1 MKVSVAMAYYNGGE
15 YIQEQLTSILEQLG
29 SGDEVIVSVD
39 AASDGSGE
47 LLERWAQDD
56 SRIHLLAG
64 PAQGVVKNFENA
76 IAHCDGDIIFLSDQ
90 DDIWKEGKVEKV
102 IKAFRRSGADA
113 ILHNAEIVDEKGM
126 MTDQKTMFEMR
137 GSRSGILKNLVKN
150 SYVGCCLAFRKE
162 LIPVLLPIPEK
173 MYMHD
178 YWIGTAAE
186 LCGGVGLLRE
196 PLIGYRRHGGNVTE
210 LRHGSLLFM
219 IKKRMNIL
227 WCLLLLKKRVK
238 KYFEP
243 QNSETDS

>member
-1 MKVSVAMAYYNGGE
+1 M
-15 YIQEQLTSILEQLG
+15 
-29 SGDEVIVSVD
+29 
-39 AASDGSGE
+39 
-47 LLERWAQDD
+47 
-56 SRIHLLAG
+56 
-64 PAQGVVKNFENA
+64 VKNFENA

-113 ILHNAEIVDEKGM
+113 ILHNAEIVDEKGR

-196 PLIGYRRHGGNVTE
+196 PLIGYRRHGGNV
-210 LRHGSLLFM
+210 HGAPPRKSL
-219 IKKRMNIL
+219 IYDKKTNEYTL
-227 WCLLLLKKRVK
+227 VPASFKK
-238 KYFEP
+238 E
-243 QNSETDS
+243 SEKIF

>member
-1 MKVSVAMAYYNGGE
+1 M
-15 YIQEQLTSILEQLG
+15 
-29 SGDEVIVSVD
+29 
-39 AASDGSGE
+39 
-47 LLERWAQDD
+47 
-56 SRIHLLAG
+56 
-64 PAQGVVKNFENA
+64 
-76 IAHCDGDIIFLSDQ
+76 
-90 DDIWKEGKVEKV
+90 EKV

-113 ILHNAEIVDEKGM
+113 ILHNAEIVDEKGR

>member
-1 MKVSVAMAYYNGGE
+1 
-15 YIQEQLTSILEQLG
+15 
-29 SGDEVIVSVD
+29 
-39 AASDGSGE
+39 
-47 LLERWAQDD
+47 
-56 SRIHLLAG
+56 
-64 PAQGVVKNFENA
+64 
-76 IAHCDGDIIFLSDQ
+76 
-90 DDIWKEGKVEKV
+90 
-102 IKAFRRSGADA
+102 
-113 ILHNAEIVDEKGM
+113 
-126 MTDQKTMFEMR
+126 MR